1 MIIHIPNFSLQ
12 NQLKYMLFLYPAFI
26 FLPYAFSNI
35 VLAISILLFLWGW
48 IVKKVDLSNFKKHY
62 KWYLII
68 IIPWVLTLISTIHSN
83 NMSRGFDFVIQRHPI
98 LIYPFLYFTINPDQK
113 SKQLGIKT
121 IIFFTLYGVIHSWVN
136 FLYSYPNTFYH
147 FNHNEVQQSTIIQHP
162 YLGMMSLVSLVLLF
176 NLENLKNISKLLL
189 VCIAFLF
196 ISGIVLS
203 TSRLAILL
211 LGLIGVYFI
220 FQKLKS
226 KYRWILGGT
235 FVLGILFFVMQTS
248 LLQKFSN
255 ELTFEKSP
263 RLLLWNNALQ
273 LTKNNESIVGIGIG
287 DYYTKKIDPFWFLGE
302 YQKYKYNF
310 RGLYGYEC
318 HNLYVENILLTGIL
332 GLFFIAGIGIIFIYL
347 LKQKNELNLILF
359 LLLTSFMFTET
370 LLLRQ
375 WGIIFYVFVMSL
387 ILHSN
392 KPKTQSL

>member
-1 MIIHIPNFSLQ
+1 MIIHISNFSLQ

-35 VLAISILLFLWGW
+35 VLAISILLFLWLL
-48 IVKKVDLSNFKKHY
+48 ITKKVDLSNFKKHY

-68 IIPWVLTLISTIHSN
+68 IVPWVLTLISTLHSN

-113 SKQLGIKT
+113 SKQLGFKT
-121 IIFFTLYGVIHSWVN
+121 IIFFTLYGIIHSWFN
-136 FLYSYPNTFYH
+136 FLNSYPNTFYH
-147 FNHNEVQQSTIIQHP
+147 FHHNEVQQSTIIQHP
-162 YLGMMSLVSLVLLF
+162 YLGMMSLLSLV
-176 NLENLKNISKLLL
+176 
-189 VCIAFLF
+189 FLF
-196 ISGIVLS
+196 YLDDFKKYSKYMLFVIASVLISGIVLS

-211 LGLIGVYFI
+211 LGVIGVYLI
-220 FQKLKS
+220 FKKLNS
-226 KYRWILGGT
+226 KYRWVLGGT

-248 LLQKFSN
+248 VLQKFTN

-263 RLLLWNNALQ
+263 RLLLWNNAVQ
-273 LTKNNESIVGIGIG
+273 LTKNNESLSGIGIG
-287 DYYTKKIDPFWFLGE
+287 DYYYKKIDTFWFLGE

-318 HNLYVENILLTGIL
+318 HNLYVENILQTGIL
-332 GLFFIAGIGIIFIYL
+332 GLFFIIGIGIIFFYL
-347 LKQKNELNLILF
+347 LKQKNEFNLILF
-359 LLLTSFMFTET
+359 LLLASFMFTET

-392 KPKTQSL
+392 KTETQSL

>member
-35 VLAISILLFLWGW
+35 VLAISFLLFLWGLV
-48 IVKKVDLSNFKKHY
+48 VKKLDLSNFKKHY

-68 IIPWVLTLISTIHSN
+68 IIPWILTLISTIHSK
-83 NMSRGFDFVIQRHPI
+83 NMSRGFDFVFQRHPI

-113 SKQLGIKT
+113 SKQLGFKT
-121 IIFFTLYGVIHSWVN
+121 IIFFTLYGIIHSWVN

-147 FNHNEVQQSTIIQHP
+147 FNHDEVQQSTIIQHP

-176 NLENLKNISKLLL
+176 YLENLRKYSKILL

-211 LGLIGVYFI
+211 LGLIGVYLI

-226 KYRWILGGT
+226 KYKWILGGT
-235 FVLGILFFVMQTS
+235 FVLGLLFFVMQSS
-248 LLQKFSN
+248 LFLKFSN

-273 LTKNNESIVGIGIG
+273 LSKNSESIMGIGIG

-302 YQKYKYNF
+302 YQKYKNNF

-318 HNLYVENILLTGIL
+318 HNLYVEFLLLNGLLGITFIL
-332 GLFFIAGIGIIFIYL
+332 GIFYTLFFLI
-347 LKQKNELNLILF
+347 KQKKELPIILF
-359 LLLTSFMFTET
+359 LVLMSFMFTET

-375 WGIIFYVFVMSL
+375 WGIIFYVFIISL
-387 ILHSN
+387 SVNLNLLEHEA
-392 KPKTQSL
+392 K